1 MYCVI
6 KEKVMNI
13 GNANIE
19 SPKLNDLSLAIL
31 QNCNDG
37 LVIVNKNRIPVF
49 INSAARKILN
59 LSDESFRDD
68 TLCKIIAPEKNF
80 EEFKSGMMEIISSTK
95 QNNIEKIETYLK
107 NNLGHNFP
115 AELSFVR
122 IEQDNEPFIGV
133 FIKDITEKVSSNEEI
148 HKLIEET
155 LITKEFIEE
164 NAGEL
169 LILNAKL
176 EDSES
181 KLLELNASKDKFF
194 SIIAHDLRNPIQ
206 AFLAYLKMLG
216 EDFENLSDDEL
227 HEAIK
232 ELNRSAK
239 LLYRLLENLLQWS
252 RLQRGD
258 LTFNPINFDLSF
270 IINQNIEL
278 VNLKAREKKIK
289 LTHTLSD
296 DLSTYADVNMVDTV
310 LRNLISNALK
320 FTPSGGEINISAEK
334 IGDDIILTVS
344 DSGVGMSQEV
354 LNNLFS
360 ISHKHTS
367 LGTHNEKGSGLG
379 LILCKDMIAQNDGSI
394 TVESEIGKG
403 SRFIVTLPSAYIEE

>member
-1 MYCVI
+1 
-6 KEKVMNI
+6 MNI